1 MIQRCTSN
9 ACRQGRDKCPTPE
22 ACRLPE
28 DDWSELD
35 GIFKDAGFALML
47 VAVLA
52 AVAVLTY
59 EAYRLFG

>member
-1 MIQRCTSN
+1 MIPRCTSN
-9 ACRQGRDKCPTPE
+9 ACRQGRDACPTPE

-28 DDWSELD
+28 ADWEELD
-35 GIFKDAGFALML
+35 GIFKDAGFALVL

-52 AVAVLTY
+52 AVAVLTS

>member
-22 ACRLPE
+22 ACRIPE
-28 DDWSELD
+28 DDLAELD
-35 GIFKDAGFALML
+35 GIFKNAGVALVW